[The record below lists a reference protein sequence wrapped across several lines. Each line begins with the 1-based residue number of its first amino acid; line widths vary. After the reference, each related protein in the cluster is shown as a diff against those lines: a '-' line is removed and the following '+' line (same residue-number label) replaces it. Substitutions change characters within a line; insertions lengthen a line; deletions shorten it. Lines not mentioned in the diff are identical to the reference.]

1 MKPNLLL
8 LPVPQSPR
16 LPVSQSPH
24 PPPPMKILL
33 PLLVTIL
40 LGTLV
45 GSNLSPEIT
54 VIVLSQPTITLPIGL
69 WLLIAIGLGLLSSI
83 LIQLA
88 IFVDRKMLKQNIRQ
102 LQIRLQKSDEDIFTY
117 TSSVPESVG
126 VGEASPVEKRNENR
140 SSQKKTVPV
149 DPDDRQKSSHQNNN
163 TSKPKKSL
171 FNSYRPPSIFDN
183 TASSADRFASKPA
196 AKPIVNDIDDWEV
209 EPVSNRQLEWDGST
223 SPRQQNSQSPNQNTD
238 IDPGSIYPERRNQ
251 KIDSQPEQT
260 RREVYDADFRLIQPP
275 YKQPVET
282 EFDDDRESANFGYT
296 EIDEADDFDT
306 ESLLKPRFT
315 NTYTASK
322 NSDDEDWGFD
332 FEDRD
337 PPVRRN

>member
-1 MKPNLLL
+1 
-8 LPVPQSPR
+8 
-16 LPVSQSPH
+16 
-24 PPPPMKILL
+24 MKILL
-33 PLLVTIL
+33 PLLVLIL

-54 VIVLSQPTITLPIGL
+54 VIILSQPTITLPIGL

-88 IFVDRKMLKQNIRQ
+88 IYVDRKSLKRNIRQ

-126 VGEASPVEKRNENR
+126 EASRNENR
-140 SSQKKTVPV
+140 SSQKKTVPA
-149 DPDDRQKSSHQNNN
+149 DPEDRQKSPHQNDS

-183 TASSADRFASKPA
+183 TASSADRFASKPS
-196 AKPIVNDIDDWEV
+196 AKPIVNDSDDWEV
-209 EPVSNRQLEWDGST
+209 EPVSNRQLEWEDLS
-223 SPRQQNSQSPNQNTD
+223 SSSQQNSQSPNRSTK

-296 EIDEADDFDT
+296 EIDEADDFAT
-306 ESLLKPRFT
+306 GSLLKPPFDRHST
-315 NTYTASK
+315 DSK
-322 NSDDEDWGFD
+322 KSDDEDWGFD

-337 PPVRRN
+337 PPVRTN

>member
-1 MKPNLLL
+1 
-8 LPVPQSPR
+8 
-16 LPVSQSPH
+16 
-24 PPPPMKILL
+24 MKILL
-33 PLLVTIL
+33 PLLVLIL

-45 GSNLSPEIT
+45 GSNLSPAMT

-88 IFVDRKMLKQNIRQ
+88 IYVDRKMLKRNIRQ
-102 LQIRLQKSDEDIFTY
+102 LQTRLQRSDEDIFTY
-117 TSSVPESVG
+117 TSSVPESD
-126 VGEASPVEKRNENR
+126 R
-140 SSQKKTVPV
+140 SSQKKTAQV
-149 DPDDRQKSSHQNNN
+149 DPDDRQNSRQQKDN

-171 FNSYRPPSIFDN
+171 FNSYRSSSVFDN
-183 TASSADRFASKPA
+183 TASNADRSTSKPTD
-196 AKPIVNDIDDWEV
+196 KPIVNDSDDWEV
-209 EPVSNRQLEWDGST
+209 EPAPNRQLEWDGST
-223 SPRQQNSQSPNQNTD
+223 SPRQQNSQSPNRNTN
-238 IDPGSIYPERRNQ
+238 IDPGSIYPERRDQ
-251 KIDSQPEQT
+251 KIDDHPEQT

-306 ESLLKPRFT
+306 ESLLKPPFT
-315 NTYTASK
+315 NTSTASK
-322 NSDDEDWGFD
+322 KPDDEDWGFD

-337 PPVRRN
+337 PPVRVN

>member
-1 MKPNLLL
+1 
-8 LPVPQSPR
+8 
-16 LPVSQSPH
+16 
-24 PPPPMKILL
+24 MKILL
-33 PLLVTIL
+33 ALLALIL

-88 IFVDRKMLKQNIRQ
+88 IFVDRRLLQRNIRQ
-102 LQIRLQKSDEDIFTY
+102 LQTRLQKSDEDIFTY
-117 TSSVPESVG
+117 TSSAPEA
-126 VGEASPVEKRNENR
+126 VGEASLKENR
-140 SSQKKTVPV
+140 SSPKKTVRAE
-149 DPDDRQKSSHQNNN
+149 PDNNQKSTQQSDN

-171 FNSYRPPSIFDN
+171 FNSYRSPSVVEDTVFS
-183 TASSADRFASKPA
+183 TDRSTTKPS
-196 AKPIVNDIDDWEV
+196 AKPIVNDSDDWEV
-209 EPVSNRQLEWDGST
+209 EPVSNRQLEWEDLT
-223 SPRQQNSQSPNQNTD
+223 SPRQQNSQSSNRSTK
-238 IDPGSIYPERRNQ
+238 IDPDSIFAEGRNR
-251 KIDSQPEQT
+251 KIDSQPEQN

-282 EFDDDRESANFGYT
+282 EFDDDRELGNFEYT
-296 EIDEADDFDT
+296 EIDEADDFNDG
-306 ESLLKPRFT
+306 SVLKPPST
-315 NTYTASK
+315 NRSTASK

-337 PPVRRN
+337 PPVRVN